1 MQIESNGMVL
11 MSSGMKDPHRD
22 VWSSR
27 YRRLHSSSARRL
39 RSGELTAVA
48 ADLSPNAQKS
58 LPSQFR
64 RRTQLRRRHLA
75 IAAEL
80 VAADFA
86 EVEFAAITGKNSS
99 PPQQRAIAVEA
110 ESYLPSPSQQ
120 GAVLP
125 SRRHHHRSRLFR
137 LPLPLQQQRA
147 PVFLRGKLEG
157 ELKKERHRISG
168 DRGKAFLAD
177 LKCFETEMEV
187 GSILAQNDAMR
198 AEVENAGS

>member
-1 MQIESNGMVL
+1 MPGYDLRNVLKQFPWVESQDLHLPTLPFLAPSPNSDSPPTL
-11 MSSGMKDPHRD
+11 RLCSRAHRRYHR
-22 VWSSR
+22 SSR

-39 RSGELTAVA
+39 RSGERTAVA

-64 RRTQLRRRHLA
+64 RRTQLRRRHLT

-80 VAADFA
+80 VTADFA
-86 EVEFAAITGKNSS
+86 EEEFAAITGKNSS

-147 PVFLRGKLEG
+147 P
-157 ELKKERHRISG
+157 
-168 DRGKAFLAD
+168 
-177 LKCFETEMEV
+177 
-187 GSILAQNDAMR
+187 GSAH
-198 AEVENAGS
+198 